1 MTVMEDIKKKYD
13 ELSARLDTDLA
24 IHDELYRAF
33 VDGAEGE
40 DIKNDFSAKSG
51 KGVGEIPKGKVN
63 DGATGEKPE
72 KGLNSK
78 AGSGSTGDVP
88 KAKEPVVDGA
98 TGTKLKKV

>member
-24 IHDELYRAF
+24 IHDELYKAF
-33 VDGAEGE
+33 VDGADGE
-40 DIKNDFSAKSG
+40 DIKNDFSAKGG
-51 KGVGEIPKGKVN
+51 KGVGDIPKGKVN

-78 AGSGSTGDVP
+78 GGAGVGDVP
-88 KAKEPVVDGA
+88 KAKEPIVDGA